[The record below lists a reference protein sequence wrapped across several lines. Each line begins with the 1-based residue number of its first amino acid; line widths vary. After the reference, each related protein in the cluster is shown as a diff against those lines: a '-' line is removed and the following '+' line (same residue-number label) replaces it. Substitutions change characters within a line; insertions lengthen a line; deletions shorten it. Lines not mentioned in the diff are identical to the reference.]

1 MPTQTL
7 ASVPG
12 HPMESVTSTDV
23 QNHFGKVLG
32 RVQRGAVV
40 SITRHDEVSAV
51 LLSAETYQALLCE
64 RTDPLA
70 ELGKHFDQRF
80 SAMQTAKSKTGARAL
95 FGASPDDLG
104 RAAVKAAKKRG

>member
-1 MPTQTL
+1 MPIQTL
-7 ASVPG
+7 PAVPG
-12 HPMESVTSTDV
+12 HPMESVTSTDA

-40 SITRHDEVSAV
+40 SITRHEEVSAV
-51 LLSAETYQALLCE
+51 LLSAETYQSLLHE

-70 ELGKHFDQRF
+70 ELRKQFDQRF
-80 SAMQTAKSKTGARAL
+80 ATMQTTKSKAGALAL

-104 RAAVKAAKKRG
+104 RAAVKGAKKRG